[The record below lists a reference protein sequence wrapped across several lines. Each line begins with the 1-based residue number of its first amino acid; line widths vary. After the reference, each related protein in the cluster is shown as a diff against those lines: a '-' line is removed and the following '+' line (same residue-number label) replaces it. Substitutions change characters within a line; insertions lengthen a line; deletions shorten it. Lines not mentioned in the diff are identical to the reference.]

1 MINRIHFQN
10 RYLSLDY
17 DKYDHINEL
26 NRVKRKMYSIPIFL
40 PVKIDRPDILDTT
53 HDVRVVTFN
62 KEHIDYL
69 DVLHTLAYLETSIRG
84 KNVLTSEQ
92 QFGRF
97 GWSVRENSNSISVYI
112 DKKLLHLIQYGF
124 GCKIA
129 CYEKTRKHLYYVPQ
143 YAFIVRAWMDVDKR
157 VFKHALHS
165 LTNILLRKLN
175 YAPNDCL
182 DIIRLLPNLLEKF
195 GSQWENELVKDYNN
209 DHNPFL
215 MSLLCLLCPSGQNLD
230 NLYITE
236 EGMSILCSPRAPPI
250 LKNVYAEKDQHKC
263 KDGTYK
269 LVSNS
274 DGNIWKPLYQWIMS
288 TSCPP
293 KQSFRLFLSVKRK
306 NNTLYKIGKKR
317 NFSTMKRTRIKTND
331 LTKELYHGGYFNVN
345 GKQIVK
351 TNMLHLAKLI
361 ALCEMRKDYRS
372 FRWQGRGYTPE
383 EYANMAGNDNLLPY
397 IEDLLRTGT
406 KIEPLVQLP
415 KGIRSDEGKCDIHV
429 VDSFPILKFSKKYKQ
444 ELDTIIGVNK
454 YKYF

>member
-10 RYLSLDY
+10 RYLSLDKA
-17 DKYDHINEL
+17 KYERINEL
-26 NRVKRKMYSIPIFL
+26 NSAKRKMYSVPIFL
-40 PVKIDRPDILDTT
+40 PVKIGRPDILDTT
-53 HDVRVVTFN
+53 HDIRVVTFN

-69 DVLHTLAYLETSIRG
+69 DVLHTLAYLESNIRG
-84 KNVLTSEQ
+84 RNVLTSEQ

-97 GWSVRENSNSISVYI
+97 GWSVIEKSNGIEVYI

-124 GCKIA
+124 GCKIT

-165 LTNILLRKLN
+165 LTNILRRRLT

-182 DIIRLLPNLLEKF
+182 DIIRQLPNLLEKF

-209 DHNPFL
+209 DHSPFL
-215 MSLLCLLCPSGQNLD
+215 MCLLCLLCPCGNLD

-236 EGMSILCSPRAPPI
+236 EGMSILGSPFAPPAI
-250 LKNVYAEKDQHKC
+250 KNIYAERELHKC
-263 KDGTYK
+263 NDGSYK
-269 LVSNS
+269 LVSNN
-274 DGNIWKPLYQWIMS
+274 DGNCWKAFYKWIMS

-293 KQSFRLFLSVKRK
+293 KQSFRLFLSGSRK
-306 NNTLYKIGKKR
+306 INTLYKIGKKR
-317 NFSTMKRTRIKTND
+317 DFVTMNRTKLKTKD
-331 LTKELYHGGYFNVN
+331 LTKELYHGGYFNIH

-383 EYANMAGNDNLLPY
+383 EYTNMAGNDNLMPY

-415 KGIRSDEGKCDIHV
+415 KGIKSDDGKCDIHV
-429 VDSFPILKFSKKYKQ
+429 VDSFPILKFSKKYKE